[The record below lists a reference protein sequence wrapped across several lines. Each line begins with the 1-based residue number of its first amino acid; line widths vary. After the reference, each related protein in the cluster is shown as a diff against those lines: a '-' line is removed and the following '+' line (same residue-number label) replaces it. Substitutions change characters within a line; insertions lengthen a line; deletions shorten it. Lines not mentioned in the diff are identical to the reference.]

1 MNVRKLRILL
11 LAVAVTAWT
20 GAEALA
26 QQPLRVRQRLERAE
40 SLYRMEKYGAAYQ
53 ELRRVQRDWID
64 ADAAERE
71 LLERQLAL
79 CAAQAERRD
88 AQALLEHYVAT
99 YPKAAGIN
107 AVRFEL
113 GNLYFGQENYP
124 AAIAQYEAVRPG
136 RLTTAEQDEYRF
148 KYGYACFCEQ
158 KPEQAQLE
166 LEQVAF
172 TSPYYPHAQYL
183 IGYMAYRRGDYAEA
197 KQAFTV
203 IADDPT
209 YRNVLP
215 FYLLQIEFN
224 EGNYHYVRE
233 NGAAVLRMAAGDR
246 QRELTR
252 IVGESWFQT
261 GGWRET
267 IQYLRRYA
275 ELGGHQ
281 GREEL
286 YMLGFSSYMIGEY
299 DDAERYLSQVA
310 GPDDKLSQNASYH
323 LADCYLRKGEKQLAM
338 QSFAMAATEGEG
350 YDESIAEDA
359 LFNYGKL
366 QYELGGGYFNEAINV
381 LNRYLERYPQS
392 SHVPQVKE
400 YLAAAYYNSHNYD
413 AAYRAIMQVPDP
425 DNNLK
430 AALQKITYFRGLEY
444 FNEGDYTMARRL
456 LDQSLANRF
465 NAKYTALAGY
475 WLGEIGYREGNWEEA
490 ADRYAA
496 YVRLSPRNEPENRM
510 ARYNLG
516 YVYFNRKDWE
526 NARKWFDDFLVDNR
540 LQDSYVADAYNR
552 LGDIAYSGRS
562 FWRAI
567 EFYDKAAAVGTD
579 ERYYSAYQR
588 ARMLGM
594 VQRPERK
601 IESLQEIVRKGEGP
615 YVAEAT
621 FELGRT
627 YMGGQQYDKAAKVLE
642 QFVAAYPSS
651 PRYAAALNELGL
663 AYQNLGNDAKALD
676 YYKQVMGREKNSDA
690 ARNAMNGIRTIYVE
704 RNDVDTYFAYAES
717 VGVETDLGE
726 VQRDS
731 LAFVAAQ
738 RVYLSGDR
746 ERASYALDNYM
757 TGYPKGAHFCDALYF
772 AGENA
777 LAAGNPERALKYYRR
792 LAEMR
797 DNDFTERGLE
807 RLASLGMEQGAYDD
821 AAEAYK
827 RLAGL
832 STAPAKR
839 DAALGGYLKAVRAAK
854 RDDATVLAVAEEVL
868 AQVADERVK
877 RQAIYAKADVLR
889 RSGQAEEALPLFAQI
904 SDDVS
909 TPEGAESA
917 YRVIEAA
924 RRRGDNGRVETLV
937 YAFADKNTPYMYWLG
952 RSFLI
957 LGDIYAEKG
966 DTFQARATYQS
977 IVDGYPSQTDGV
989 VKEARERIAALK

>member
-1 MNVRKLRILL
+1 M
-11 LAVAVTAWT
+11 AVALTAWA
-20 GAEALA
+20 GAEAAA
-26 QQPLRVRQRLERAE
+26 QQPTAVEQRLDRAE
-40 SLYRMEKYGAAYQ
+40 NLYRMEKYGAAYQ
-53 ELRRVQRDWID
+53 EFRRVRRDWID
-64 ADAAERE
+64 ADAAEAE
-71 LLERQLAL
+71 QLDRKIVL
-79 CAAQAERRD
+79 CAAKAGRKDALRQLERYIECHPSAVGSND
-88 AQALLEHYVAT
+88 
-99 YPKAAGIN
+99 
-107 AVRFEL
+107 VRFEL
-113 GNLYFGQENYP
+113 GNLYFDSKDFP
-124 AAIAQYEAVRPG
+124 AAIAQYEAVRPA
-136 RLTTAEQDEYRF
+136 RLVTAEQDEYRF
-148 KYGYACFCEQ
+148 KYGYASFCERQ
-158 KPEQAQLE
+158 LDQAQLE

-209 YRNVLP
+209 YRDVLP

-224 EGNYHYVRE
+224 EGNYYYVRE
-233 NGAAVLRMAAGDR
+233 NGGAVLRRAAGDR
-246 QRELTR
+246 QRELNR
-252 IVGESWFQT
+252 IIGESWFQT

-267 IQYLRRYA
+267 IQYLQRYA
-275 ELGGHQ
+275 ELGGRQ

-286 YMLGFSSYMIGEY
+286 YMIGFSSYMVGEY

-323 LADCYLRKGEKQLAM
+323 LADCYLRMGKKQQAM
-338 QSFAMAATEGEG
+338 QAFAMAATEGEG
-350 YDESIAEDA
+350 YEESIAEDA

-381 LNRYLERYPQS
+381 LNRYLDRYPQS

-413 AAYRAIMQVPDP
+413 AAYQAIMQVPDP

-444 FNEGDYTMARRL
+444 FNEGDYVMARRL

-475 WLGEIGYREGNWEEA
+475 WLGEVSYREGDLEDA
-490 ADRYAA
+490 AVRYAA
-496 YVRLSPRNEPENRM
+496 YVRLSPRNEVENRM

-516 YVYFNRKDWE
+516 YVYFNQKDWE
-526 NARKWFDDFLVDNR
+526 NARKWFDDFLLDNR
-540 LQDSYVADAYNR
+540 LKDSYAADAYNR
-552 LGDIAYSGRS
+552 LGDISYSGRS

-567 EFYDKAAAVGTD
+567 EFYDKAAAMGTD

-588 ARMLGM
+588 ALMLGM

-601 IESLQEIVRKGEGP
+601 VESLQQIVRKGEGP

-627 YMGGQQYDKAAKVLE
+627 YMGRQQYDKAAGILE
-642 QFVAAYPSS
+642 KFVATYPSS

-663 AYQNLGNDAKALD
+663 AYQNLGNDAKALN
-676 YYKQVMGREKNSDA
+676 YYKQVMAREKGSDA

-726 VQRDS
+726 MQRDS

-738 RVYLSGDR
+738 RVYLSGDH

-757 TGYPKGAHFCDALYF
+757 TGYPKGAHVCDALYF

-777 LAAGNPERALKYYRR
+777 VAAGDRERAMKYYRR
-792 LAEMR
+792 LADMK
-797 DNDFTERGLE
+797 DNDFTVRGLE
-807 RLASLGMEQGAYDD
+807 RLSALGMETAAYDD
-821 AAEAYK
+821 AAEAYQ
-827 RLAGL
+827 RLAQL
-832 STAPAKR
+832 ATAPAKR
-839 DAALGGYLKAVRAAK
+839 DAALGGYLRAVRAAK
-854 RDDATVLAVAEEVL
+854 KGDDVVLAVAEEVL
-868 AQVADERVK
+868 GQVADDKVK

-889 RSGQAEEALPLFAQI
+889 RAGRGEEALPLFAQI

-909 TPEGAESA
+909 TAEGAESA

-937 YAFADKNTPYMYWLG
+937 YAFADKNTPYAYWLG

-989 VKEARERIAALK
+989 VREARERIAALK

>member
-1 MNVRKLRILL
+1 MNGRKIRILC
-11 LAVAVTAWT
+11 LAAVLTAWT
-20 GAEALA
+20 GAEMPA
-26 QQPLRVRQRLERAE
+26 QQPVRVEQRLDRAE

-64 ADAAERE
+64 ADAAETE
-71 LLERQLAL
+71 QLDRLIAL
-79 CAAQAERRD
+79 CAARVERRE
-88 AQALLEHYVAT
+88 AQALLENYLDRHAA
-99 YPKAAGIN
+99 AAGSN
-107 AVRFEL
+107 AAHFEL
-113 GNLYFGQENYP
+113 GNLYFGQEKYRE
-124 AAIAQYEAVRPG
+124 AIAQYDAVRIG
-136 RLTTAEQDEYRF
+136 QLTADEQNEYRF
-148 KYGYACFCEQ
+148 KLGYACFCERLS
-158 KPEQAQLE
+158 EEAQRE

-183 IGYMAYRRGDYAEA
+183 IGYMAYRRGDYAGA

-203 IADDPT
+203 IADDPA

-233 NGAAVLRMAAGDR
+233 NGGAVLRMAAGDR

-252 IVGESWFQT
+252 IIGESWFQT
-261 GGWRET
+261 GGWREA
-267 IQYLRRYA
+267 IQYLQRYA
-275 ELGGHQ
+275 ELGGRQ

-299 DDAERYLSQVA
+299 GDAERYLSQVA

-323 LADCYLRKGEKQLAM
+323 LADCYLRTGRKQQAM
-338 QSFAMAATEGEG
+338 QSFAIAATEGEG
-350 YDESIAEDA
+350 YEESIAEDA

-381 LNRYLERYPQS
+381 LNRYLDRYPQS

-400 YLAAAYYNSHNYD
+400 YLAAAYYNSRNYD
-413 AAYRAIMQVPDP
+413 AAYQAIMQVPDP

-444 FNEGDYTMARRL
+444 FNEGDYVMARRL

-465 NAKYTALAGY
+465 NAKYTALAGF
-475 WLGEIGYREGNWEEA
+475 WLGEISYRENKLEDA
-490 ADRYAA
+490 AVRYAA

-526 NARKWFDDFLVDNR
+526 NARKWFDDFLIDNR
-540 LQDSYVADAYNR
+540 TKDSYAADAYNR

-567 EFYDKAAAVGTD
+567 EFYDKAAAMGTD

-588 ARMLGM
+588 ALMLGM

-627 YMGGQQYDKAAKVLE
+627 YMGRQQYDKAAGVLE
-642 QFVAAYPSS
+642 QFAATYPSS

-663 AYQNLGNDAKALD
+663 AYQNLGNDAKALE
-676 YYKQVMGREKNSDA
+676 YYKQVMTREKGSDA

-738 RVYLSGDR
+738 RVYLSGDT

-757 TGYPKGAHFCDALYF
+757 TGYPKGAHFCDALFF

-777 LAAGNPERALKYYRR
+777 VAAGNRERAMKYYRR
-792 LAEMR
+792 LAAMR
-797 DNDFTERGLE
+797 ANDFTERGLE
-807 RLASLGMEQGAYDD
+807 RLSSLGMETGSYDD
-821 AAEAYK
+821 AADAYL

-854 RDDATVLAVAEEVL
+854 KDDATVLAAAEKVL
-868 AQVADERVK
+868 AQAADERVK
-877 RQAIYAKADVLR
+877 RQAVYAKADVLR
-889 RSGQAEEALPLFAQI
+889 RTGHAEEALPLYAQI

-909 TPEGAESA
+909 TAEGAESA

-924 RRRGDNGRVETLV
+924 RRRGDNQRVETLV
-937 YAFADKNTPYMYWLG
+937 YAFADKNTPYAYWLG

-957 LGDIYAEKG
+957 LGDIYAERG

-977 IVDGYPSQTDGV
+977 IVDGYPNQTDGV